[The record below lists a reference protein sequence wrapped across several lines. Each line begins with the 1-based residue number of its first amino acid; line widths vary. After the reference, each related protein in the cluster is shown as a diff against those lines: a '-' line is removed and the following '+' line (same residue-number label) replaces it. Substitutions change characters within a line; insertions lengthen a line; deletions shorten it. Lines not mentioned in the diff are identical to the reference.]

1 MTASA
6 QDRSVHHLPEI
17 ERLIQRYP
25 FRAIGV
31 GFLTGFVCGG
41 GQRTRVGQGLVG
53 WAARIAVRQAMATTL
68 AEALGNHEQRVGNR
82 K

>member
-1 MTASA
+1 MAAAA
-6 QDRSVHHLPEI
+6 QDRSVFRLPEL
-17 ERLIQRYP
+17 ERVIQRYP
-25 FRAIGV
+25 FRAIGF

-41 GQRTRVGQGLVG
+41 GQRSRLGQGLIG
-53 WAARIAVRQAMATTL
+53 WAARIAVKQAVAATL